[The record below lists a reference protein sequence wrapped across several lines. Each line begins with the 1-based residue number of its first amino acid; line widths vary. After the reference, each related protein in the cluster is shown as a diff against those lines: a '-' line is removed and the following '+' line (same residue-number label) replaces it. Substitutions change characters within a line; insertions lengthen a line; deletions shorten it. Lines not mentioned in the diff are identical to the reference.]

1 MARSNDVQYVR
12 FYSYGSAAE
21 KVELPVKEKKK
32 ITLPKPK
39 LEQVS
44 QKIMKMDALALTG
57 IVVAAVMLVCM
68 LIGLVQVNIANT
80 KLQQAQVMVAQLEAE
95 NDRLKTE
102 YEHGY
107 DLAEIRI
114 SAEAMGMVPVEEV
127 RHVTIQVPE
136 AVVEEETTWW
146 EEWIQDFKDLFA

>member
-39 LEQVS
+39 LEQVGR
-44 QKIMKMDALALTG
+44 KILKMDALALTG

-68 LIGLVQVNIANT
+68 LIGLIQVNIANAE
-80 KLQQAQVMVAQLEAE
+80 LQRAQVLVAQLEAE
-95 NDRLKTE
+95 NDRLQTE

-127 RHVTIQVPE
+127 RHVKIEVPE
-136 AVVEEETTWW
+136 AVEVETVSWW
-146 EEWIQDFKDLFA
+146 EQWILDFKALFA

>member
-32 ITLPKPK
+32 NTLPKPK

-44 QKIMKMDALALTG
+44 RKIMKMDALALTG

-68 LIGLVQVNIANT
+68 MIGLIQVNIANAQ
-80 KLQQAQVMVAQLEAE
+80 LQQAKVMVAQLEAE

-114 SAEAMGMVPVEEV
+114 SAEAMGLVPEEEV
-127 RHVTIQVPE
+127 RHVTIKVPE
-136 AVVEEETTWW
+136 EAVEKETTWW
-146 EEWIQDFKDLFA
+146 EQWLLDFQDLFA

>member
-32 ITLPKPK
+32 ITLPKPN
-39 LEQVS
+39 LERVS
-44 QKIMKMDALALTG
+44 RRVLKMDALALTG

-68 LIGLVQVNIANT
+68 LIGLVQVNIANAQ
-80 KLQQAQVMVAQLEAE
+80 LQQAQILVSQLEAE
-95 NDRLKTE
+95 HDRLKTE

-107 DLAEIRI
+107 DLAEIRV

-127 RHVTIQVPE
+127 RHVKLKVPE
-136 AVVEEETTWW
+136 AVVVEEITWW
-146 EEWIQDFKDLFA
+146 EQWILDFKALFA

>member
-32 ITLPKPK
+32 ITLPKPQ
-39 LEQVS
+39 LENVRREIQ
-44 QKIMKMDALALTG
+44 KMDALALTG
-57 IVVAAVMLVCM
+57 IAVAVVMMVCM
-68 LIGLVQVNIANT
+68 LIGLVQVSIADAE
-80 KLQQAQVMVAQLEAE
+80 LQRTQLMVAQLEAE
-95 NDRLKTE
+95 HDRLKTE

-114 SAEAMGMVPVEEV
+114 SAEAMGLVPVEEV
-127 RHVTIQVPE
+127 RHVTVKVPE
-136 AVVEEETTWW
+136 AVVVEEPTWW
-146 EEWIQDFKDLFA
+146 DQWLQDFKNLFA